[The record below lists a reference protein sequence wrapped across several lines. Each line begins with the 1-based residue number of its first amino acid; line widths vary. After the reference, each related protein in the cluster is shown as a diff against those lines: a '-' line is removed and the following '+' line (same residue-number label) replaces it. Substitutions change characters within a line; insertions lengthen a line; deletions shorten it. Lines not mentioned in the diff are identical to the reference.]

1 MVSNRPGRVRHEIV
15 SKASDFYVK
24 HEEVFLF
31 LRVLPAINRRARR
44 ISVIKNR
51 DGMMFS
57 KENPNLESGTQ
68 IQTSA
73 GVFPS
78 TNIQEMKAEGKDGK
92 WLWCLMTQQDTH
104 T

>member
-51 DGMMFS
+51 DGMIFS
-57 KENPNLESGTQ
+57 KKNSNLESDTQ
-68 IQTSA
+68 IDFCWSVSFHKHT
-73 GVFPS
+73 G
-78 TNIQEMKAEGKDGK
+78 NEGRGEG
-92 WLWCLMTQQDTH
+92 W
-104 T
+104 